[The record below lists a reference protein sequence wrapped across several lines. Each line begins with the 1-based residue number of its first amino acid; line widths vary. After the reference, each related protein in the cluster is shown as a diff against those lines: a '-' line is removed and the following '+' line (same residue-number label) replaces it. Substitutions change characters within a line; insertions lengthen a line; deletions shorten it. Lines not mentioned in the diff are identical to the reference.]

1 MKEVMNT
8 MKIKLEADVL
18 KDNNLAAAYNRE
30 TFKRNKTLVINI
42 MSSPGAGK
50 TTLLE
55 ETVKA
60 LHKDFTMAVIE
71 GDLATDR
78 DAERLR
84 SLGIKTIQIN
94 TVGGCHL
101 DARMIAKTLPEFEL
115 EDIDILFIENIGNL
129 VCPSGY
135 DLGQDYKVVV
145 LSVPEGNDKIPKYP
159 VMFRRTDLTIINKVD
174 LLPYVSF
181 DVEEAKKDL
190 EAINPGAQMKV
201 LAAKTGEGLEGW
213 INWIKENHIQC
224 TRH

>member
-1 MKEVMNT
+1 MKL
-8 MKIKLEADVL
+8 KIELREDVL
-18 KDNNLAAAYNRE
+18 KDLNTAASFNRDL
-30 TFKRNKTLVINI
+30 FKENQTLVINL

-55 ETVKA
+55 ETVKRLA
-60 LHKDFTMAVIE
+60 DEFKIAVIE

-84 SLGIKTIQIN
+84 TLGIKTVQIN

-101 DARMIAKTLPEFEL
+101 DARMVAKVIPEFDFES
-115 EDIDILFIENIGNL
+115 IDILFIENIGNL

-159 VMFRRTDLTIINKVD
+159 VMFKRTDITIINKID

-181 DVEEAKKDL
+181 NLEEADRDL
-190 EAINPGAQMKV
+190 KQINPKAQLKT
-201 LAAKTGEGLEGW
+201 LSAKTGEGMNEW
-213 INWIKENHIQC
+213 INWIKDVYRTCIKP
-224 TRH
+224 

>member
-1 MKEVMNT
+1 
-8 MKIKLEADVL
+8 MKIKLQEDVL
-18 KDNNLAAAYNRE
+18 KDQILAAAFNRE
-30 TFKRNKTLVINI
+30 TFKKKHTLVINV

-55 ETVKA
+55 ETIKA
-60 LHKDFTMAVIE
+60 LMNEFHMAVIE
-71 GDLATDR
+71 GDLATDL

-84 SLGIKTIQIN
+84 SLGVQTVQIN

-101 DARMIAKTLPEFEL
+101 DARMITKTLPDFDL
-115 EDIDILFIENIGNL
+115 DSIDILFIENIGNL

-159 VMFRRTDLTIINKVD
+159 VMFRRTDVTIINKID

-181 DVEEAKKDL
+181 NLEEAKRNLK
-190 EAINPGAQMKV
+190 EINPQAQLKA
-201 LAAKTGEGLEGW
+201 LSAKTGEGMEGW
-213 INWIKENHIQC
+213 INWIKDAYLQC
-224 TRH
+224 TKR

>member
-1 MKEVMNT
+1 
-8 MKIKLEADVL
+8 MKIKIGEDVL
-18 KDNNLAAAYNRE
+18 KDQHTAAEFNRE
-30 TFKRNKTLVINI
+30 LFEKSKTLVINI

-60 LHKDFTMAVIE
+60 LKDDYSIAVIE

-84 SLGIKTIQIN
+84 LLGIKTVQIN

-101 DARMIAKTLPEFEL
+101 DARMIAKTLPEFEGL
-115 EDIDILFIENIGNL
+115 DQFDLLFIENIGNL

-135 DLGQDYKVVV
+135 DLGQHYKVVV

-181 DVEEAKKDL
+181 NLEEARRDL
-190 EAINPGAQMKV
+190 LAINPQALFKAV
-201 LAAKTGEGLEGW
+201 SAKSGEGMDDW
-213 INWIKENHIQC
+213 INWIKDAHFQC
-224 TRH
+224 IKQ

>member
-1 MKEVMNT
+1 
-8 MKIKLEADVL
+8 MKIKLQEDVL
-18 KDNNLAAAYNRE
+18 KDQNLAAAFNRE
-30 TFKRNKTLVINI
+30 TFKKNHTLVINL

-55 ETVKA
+55 ETIKA
-60 LHKDFTMAVIE
+60 LMNEFHMAVIE
-71 GDLATDR
+71 GDLATDL

-84 SLGIKTIQIN
+84 TLGVKTVQIN

-101 DARMIAKTLPEFEL
+101 DARMIAKTLPDFEL
-115 EDIDILFIENIGNL
+115 DSIDILFIENIGNL

-159 VMFRRTDLTIINKVD
+159 VMFRRTDVTIINKID

-181 DVEEAKKDL
+181 NLEEAIRNLK
-190 EAINPGAQMKV
+190 EINPQAQLKA
-201 LAAKTGEGLEGW
+201 LSAKTGEGIEEW
-213 INWIKENHIQC
+213 INWIKDAYRQC
-224 TRH
+224 TKP